1 MPYTIHSIHTIGP
14 LLKTQ
19 CMTCYCVT
27 HEATVLSIGSFR
39 VGAERN
45 LIGSGLLYLF
55 TERGIVSWDTY
66 LGDWNSGELITI
78 LSLMIRAPFCWEVSN
93 N

>member
-55 TERGIVSWDTY
+55 TRDGDCLLGYFSGRLEFRGAYYYSLPDDSSSFL
-66 LGDWNSGELITI
+66 LGS
-78 LSLMIRAPFCWEVSN
+78 
-93 N
+93 